1 MCYMSQLGV
10 LETEEASCCIFVIC
24 AFFFLRGKRTGNR
37 KSLTIAHVYMFLTDG
52 VDTLIRAVGGQLE
65 LFRFTESKKN

>member
-24 AFFFLRGKRTGNR
+24 AFFFSEEKEQAIGNH
-37 KSLTIAHVYMFLTDG
+37 SQLHVYMFLTDG

-65 LFRFTESKKN
+65 LFRFTESEKN